1 MSDYTDEAKKWLLM
15 TSAKLPS
22 DVNTAMSQI
31 AIGYALIA
39 IEERLAE
46 LVRGGTQ

>member
-1 MSDYTDEAKKWLLM
+1 VSDYTDEAKKWLLM
-15 TSAKLPS
+15 TSAQMPS
-22 DVNTAMSQI
+22 DLNQAMAQV

-46 LVRGGTQ
+46 LTRGIDQ